1 LLATAKYCPVAF
13 FHIILDKL
21 SYLNYCVLTLTE
33 SEIDM
38 KNKNYVV
45 SLYCGDTY
53 LDVYGSVDEDD
64 PTVGHIGAVDI
75 EDVCIADT
83 ETSVFEMIYSL
94 GWSKF
99 YEQVQEAY
107 VSRNDA

>member
-1 LLATAKYCPVAF
+1 MVAF
-13 FHIILDKL
+13 
-21 SYLNYCVLTLTE
+21 LNGKIQPVLCFVK
-33 SEIDM
+33 IKGINM

-83 ETSVFEMIYSL
+83 ETSVFEMIYSF